1 MSMDTIKIQKGNTR
15 MVAHRGVSGLE
26 LENTCAAF
34 VAAGNRSYFGV
45 ETDVHVTSD
54 GQFIIIHDDN
64 TGRVATESMV
74 VEQTDYETLRSLQLK
89 QKDGMCRTDLRLP
102 SLEEYLSI
110 CKHYDKVCVLE
121 LKNPME
127 EDAVRRIVEICKEV
141 YDLNKMVFISF
152 AFQNMLYIRKFAP
165 DAEAQYLLA
174 EEITQAHIDTL
185 AEHKLDLDVHYLAMS
200 EDLMKRL
207 HERGIKVNC
216 WTVDDPEIALKLV
229 SWGIDYI
236 TSNILE

>member
-1 MSMDTIKIQKGNTR
+1 MDTIKIKRGTAK

-34 VAAGNRSYFGV
+34 VAAGNRSYIGV
-45 ETDVHVTSD
+45 ETDVHVTAD
-54 GQFIIIHDDN
+54 GKFIIIHDDN

-74 VEQTDYETLRSLQLK
+74 VEQTDYETLRALQLK
-89 QKDGMCRTDLRLP
+89 QQDGMLRTDLRLP

-127 EDAVRRIVEICKEV
+127 EEAVKGIIEVCKAV
-141 YDLNKMVFISF
+141 YSLDKMVFISF

-200 EDLMKRL
+200 EDLMNRL

-216 WTVDDPEIALKLV
+216 WTVDDPEIAERLV

>member
-1 MSMDTIKIQKGNTR
+1 

-34 VAAGNRSYFGV
+34 VAAGNRSYIGV
-45 ETDVHVTSD
+45 ETDVHVTAD
-54 GQFIIIHDDN
+54 GKFIIIHDDN

-74 VEQTDYETLRSLQLK
+74 VEQTDYETLRNLQLK
-89 QKDGMCRTDLRLP
+89 QKDGMLRTDLRLP

-127 EDAVRRIVEICKEV
+127 EEAVKGIVEVCKAV
-141 YDLNKMVFISF
+141 YSLDKMVFISF

-165 DAEAQYLLA
+165 EAEAQYLLA

-200 EDLMKRL
+200 EDLMNRL

-216 WTVDDPEIALKLV
+216 WTVDDPEIAERLV

>member
-1 MSMDTIKIQKGNTR
+1 MDTIKIKRGTAK

-34 VAAGNRSYFGV
+34 VAAGNRSYIGV
-45 ETDVHVTSD
+45 ETDVHVTAD
-54 GQFIIIHDDN
+54 GKFIIIHDDN

-74 VEQTDYETLRSLQLK
+74 VEQTDYETLRALQLK
-89 QKDGMCRTDLRLP
+89 QQDGMLRTDLRLP

-127 EDAVRRIVEICKEV
+127 EEAVKGIIEVCKAV
-141 YDLNKMVFISF
+141 YSLDKMVFISF
-152 AFQNMLYIRKFAP
+152 AVQNMLYIRKFAP
-165 DAEAQYLLA
+165 EAEAQYLLA

-200 EDLMKRL
+200 EDLMNRL

-216 WTVDDPEIALKLV
+216 WTVDDPEIAERLV

>member
-1 MSMDTIKIQKGNTR
+1 MDTIKVQKGNAK

-34 VAAGNRSYFGV
+34 VAAGNRSYYGV

-54 GQFIIIHDDN
+54 GKFIIIHDDN
-64 TGRVATESMV
+64 TGRVAVDAMV
-74 VEQTDYETLRSLQLK
+74 VEQTDYRTLRTLQLK
-89 QKDGMCRTDLRLP
+89 QKDGMLRTDLHLP

-110 CKHYDKVCVLE
+110 CRHYDKVCVLE

-127 EDAVRRIVEICKEV
+127 EEAVRQIVETCKAV
-141 YDLNKMVFISF
+141 YSLDKMVFISF
-152 AFQNMLYIRKFAP
+152 AFQNMVYIRKYAP

-174 EEITQAHIDTL
+174 EEITEAHMDAM
-185 AEHKLDLDVHYLAMS
+185 AEYKLDLDSHYLAMS
-200 EDLMKRL
+200 EELVKRL
-207 HERGIKVNC
+207 HDRGIRVNC
-216 WTVDDPEIALKLV
+216 WTVDDPEIAQRLAA
-229 SWGIDYI
+229 WGVDYI

>member
-1 MSMDTIKIQKGNTR
+1 MDTVKIRKGNAK

-34 VAAGNRSYFGV
+34 VAAGNRSYHGV

-54 GQFIIIHDDN
+54 GQFIIIHDDD

-74 VEQTDYETLRSLQLK
+74 VEQTDYAKLRSLQLK
-89 QKDGMCRTDLRLP
+89 QKDGMLRTDLHLP

-110 CKHYDKVCVLE
+110 CKYYDKICVLE

-127 EDAVRRIVEICKEV
+127 EEAVRQIVETCARV
-141 YDLNKMVFISF
+141 YSLDKMVFISF
-152 AFQNMLYIRKFAP
+152 AFQNMVYIRRFAP
-165 DAEAQYLLA
+165 TVQAQYLLA
-174 EEITQAHIDTL
+174 EEITQTHIDNM
-185 AEHKLDLDVHYLAMS
+185 AAYGLDLDSHYLAMS
-200 EDLMKRL
+200 EELVRRL
-207 HERGIKVNC
+207 HDRGIKVNC
-216 WTVDDPEIALKLV
+216 WTVDDPAIAEKLAA
-229 SWGIDYI
+229 WGVDYI

>member
-1 MSMDTIKIQKGNTR
+1 MNTIKIQKGNTK

-34 VAAGNRSYFGV
+34 VAAGNRSYWGV

-64 TGRVATESMV
+64 TGRVATEAMA
-74 VEQTDYETLRSLQLK
+74 VEETDYDTLRGLQLK
-89 QKDGMCRTDLRLP
+89 QKDGATRCDLRLP
-102 SLEEYLSI
+102 SLEEYLSV
-110 CKHYDKVCVLE
+110 CKHYGKVCVLE
-121 LKNPME
+121 LKNPMQE
-127 EDAVRRIVEICKEV
+127 EAVKGIVDTCSRV
-141 YDLNKMVFISF
+141 YDLDQMVFISF
-152 AFQNMLYIRKFAP
+152 DFQNMLYIRKHAP
-165 DAEAQYLLA
+165 NAEAQYLLA
-174 EEITQAHIDTL
+174 EEVTPAHIDKL
-185 AEHKLDLDVHYLAMS
+185 AEHKLDLDVHYLAMY
-200 EDLMKRL
+200 EDLMNRL

-216 WTVDDPEIALKLV
+216 WTVDDPAIAERLV